1 MCSLR
6 VVSSAHRAC
15 LCTMCTMREQHTLV
29 QLFLQPLGLLLIRL
43 SSKNVQGSFQK
54 GLSITCDSWFSCPSA
69 LCEEELHC
77 PLCCFF
83 FSLQLGWSGRKGQWS
98 DNVVVAHCW
107 LLFVGVTGML
117 IFLCCN
123 LSFRIIFPSP
133 LLLFFTLCHVIVVP
147 MLAWASAYSLSPSFF
162 FFFAD
167 SGTNME
173 KKIKKKHSLD
183 LGLLYVT

>member
-1 MCSLR
+1 MFR
-6 VVSSAHRAC
+6 V
-15 LCTMCTMREQHTLV
+15 L
-29 QLFLQPLGLLLIRL
+29 
-43 SSKNVQGSFQK
+43 FQK

-77 PLCCFF
+77 PLLFF
-83 FSLQLGWSGRKGQWS
+83 FFFCALQLGWSGRKGQWS

-107 LLFVGVTGML
+107 LLFVGVTGMF

-133 LLLFFTLCHVIVVP
+133 LLLFFTLRHVIVVP
-147 MLAWASAYSLSPSFF
+147 MLAWASAYSLSLSL

>member
-1 MCSLR
+1 MHNVHHAGTAHPCAAVFAATRTVAHQAFQQKCSGFFFR
-6 VVSSAHRAC
+6 RASASP
-15 LCTMCTMREQHTLV
+15 V
-29 QLFLQPLGLLLIRL
+29 ILGSVALLPCVKK
-43 SSKNVQGSFQK
+43 SY
-54 GLSITCDSWFSCPSA
+54 TA
-69 LCEEELHC
+69 
-77 PLCCFF
+77 LCCFF
-83 FSLQLGWSGRKGQWS
+83 FFCALQLGWSGRKGQWS

-107 LLFVGVTGML
+107 LLFVGVTGMF

-133 LLLFFTLCHVIVVP
+133 LLLFFTLRHVIVVP
-147 MLAWASAYSLSPSFF
+147 MLAWASAYSLSLSL

>member
-1 MCSLR
+1 MFR
-6 VVSSAHRAC
+6 VLFRRASASP
-15 LCTMCTMREQHTLV
+15 V
-29 QLFLQPLGLLLIRL
+29 ILGSVALLPCVKKSYTAL
-43 SSKNVQGSFQK
+43 SAV
-54 GLSITCDSWFSCPSA
+54 
-69 LCEEELHC
+69 
-77 PLCCFF
+77 FF

-147 MLAWASAYSLSPSFF
+147 MLAWASAYSLSLLLFF
-162 FFFAD
+162 FCRQRNKH
-167 SGTNME
+167 GE
-173 KKIKKKHSLD
+173 KD
-183 LGLLYVT
+183 